1 MATPGHSSICFS
13 CGQPLPQGLP
23 PVVAEAGASASALQH
38 GVAAAAP
45 AFPLTGAMAS
55 PLEPPPN
62 PYGATGASILGASGQ
77 FAIRAGVDVH
87 VGRDPALCPITLA
100 EPRVSG
106 VHATL
111 RFENGQLMV
120 RDEGSNNGTYVNG
133 ARIPAGVFTPVS
145 SGGQVRFGPVEFS
158 VRVE

>member
-1 MATPGHSSICFS
+1 
-13 CGQPLPQGLP
+13 
-23 PVVAEAGASASALQH
+23 
-38 GVAAAAP
+38 
-45 AFPLTGAMAS
+45 MAS

-77 FAIRAGVDVH
+77 FAIMAGIDVH
-87 VGRDPALCPITLA
+87 VGRDPAQCPITLV

-111 RFENGQLMV
+111 RFENGVLMV

-133 ARIPAGVFTPVS
+133 IRIPAGVLTPVS
-145 SGGQVRFGPVEFS
+145 SGGQLRFGPIEFS
-158 VRVE
+158 VRLE